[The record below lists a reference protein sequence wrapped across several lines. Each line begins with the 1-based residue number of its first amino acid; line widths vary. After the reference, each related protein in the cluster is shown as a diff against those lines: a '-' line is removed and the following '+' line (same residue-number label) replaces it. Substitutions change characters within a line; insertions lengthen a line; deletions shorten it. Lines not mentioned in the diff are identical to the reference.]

1 MCRAWTKPLLVE
13 DLAAAL
19 ASLVPAPR
27 YAFLRDACGGDL
39 ARMDALLR
47 VMSTQAAA
55 DLDALQKAIDRGDA
69 ATVVVLSR
77 RLQAIA
83 DQLESPQAAAPLA
96 ALASEPQGAWHALHE
111 DARTAL
117 RTAMASCSP
126 SGDGCRGPRGWS
138 PVHASTAVATTS
150 AAAGAVGKGRIKHP
164 P

>member
-1 MCRAWTKPLLVE
+1 MLIARDVTAQRRAEEERERLETE
-13 DLAAAL
+13 LARAEKLTAL
-19 ASLVPAPR
+19 GTLSRGIAHDFNNILTGIIA
-27 YAFLRDACGGDL
+27 YANL

-55 DLDALQKAIDRGDA
+55 DLDALHEAIDRGDG

-96 ALASEPQGAWHALHE
+96 ALASETQGTAWHALLE

-117 RTAMASCSP
+117 RTAMARACNFALS
-126 SGDGCRGPRGWS
+126 
-138 PVHASTAVATTS
+138 AT
-150 AAAGAVGKGRIKHP
+150 
-164 P
+164 